1 MWKGGRYGHGQVL
14 LVDDVLLVQSE
25 PGEIVLVEASTEEHR
40 ELGRF
45 QAIEGKTWNNL
56 CLYGP
61 FLLTRNG
68 EEAACYKLPL
78 AK

>member
-1 MWKGGRYGHGQVL
+1 M
-14 LVDDVLLVQSE
+14 LLVQAESGKVAMVAAT
-25 PGEIVLVEASTEEHR
+25 PDKYT

-61 FLLTRNG
+61 YLLTRNA